1 MQTTFPRRG
10 TPARAL
16 YTLFGSTALVPVLV
30 CTAAAQ
36 DSTGTLTLDQIVVT
50 AGGFEQNVADAP
62 ASVTVI
68 TGEELARASVT
79 SLSDAL
85 AEAQGVVTTG
95 VPNEEDISIRGLP
108 GQYTLILVDGKRQG
122 TRESRPNGSS
132 GYEQSFVPP
141 VAAIDRIEIVR
152 GPMSSLYG
160 SDAIGGVVN
169 IITKPVSPEWT
180 GSTTIETT
188 QPEHSRDGAS
198 TQGSFY
204 LSGPIVSDKLGLQ
217 LWGRRLDKAESGII
231 DGPQG
236 RDDRDLTARLTWT
249 PAEGQEFGF
258 ELGRSEI
265 ERDASVGN
273 TVEAG
278 GDDDRQDNDRT
289 HYALT
294 HKGDWGWAT
303 SDFALTRE
311 EGRRTTYSVDD
322 DGDLVRDDRRPEITN
337 TVADFKLTTP
347 FTAAGTHTVVSG
359 LQFQRNELDDQ
370 NPGLATEGS
379 WSRDQW
385 AVYAEDEWRL
395 HPDFALTLGARYT
408 EDEDFGGHVSPRI
421 YAVWNATPDLTVK
434 GGVSTGYRTP
444 DLRSIAEGYYYTTQQ
459 GRGVIV
465 ANPDLKPEESTS
477 YELGV
482 LWQGRIADRGVELGA
497 TAFRTDFTDKIESF
511 NTGERVTIENGNT
524 YNRWAWDNVSD
535 AMLQGIELTARF
547 DLTPDLSMRASYTY
561 TESEMQS
568 GDYEGLPLMR
578 TPKNAASLRLDWA
591 TPVAGLDAWGAVT
604 YHGEEINAGARIG
617 SNGTPYRTND
627 AGSVIAY
634 KYDGYT
640 TVDLGASYAINDHA
654 TVNGALYNVF
664 DEGVG
669 LEASN
674 AVIEGRR
681 LWLGLTTSF

>member
-1 MQTTFPRRG
+1 MQTPFPRRG
-10 TPARAL
+10 LPPRAVL
-16 YTLFGSTALVPVLV
+16 ALFGTTALVPLLSAPGLAQE
-30 CTAAAQ
+30 TAGA
-36 DSTGTLTLDQIVVT
+36 LTLDQIVVT

-68 TGEELARASVT
+68 TGEDLAKANVT
-79 SLSDAL
+79 SLADAL

-95 VPNEEDISIRGLP
+95 IPNEQDISIRGLP

-122 TRESRPNGSS
+122 TRESRPNGSA
-132 GYEQSFVPP
+132 GYEQSFIPP
-141 VAAIDRIEIVR
+141 VAAIERIEVVR

-169 IITKPVSPEWT
+169 IITKPVSTRWT

-217 LWGRRLDKAESGII
+217 LWGRRLDKDESRVI
-231 DGPQG
+231 DGPQAQ
-236 RDDRDLTARLTWT
+236 DDSDLTARLTWT
-249 PAEGQEFGF
+249 PFDNQEFGF
-258 ELGRSEI
+258 EIGRSEL
-265 ERDASVGN
+265 ERNASAGR
-273 TVEAG
+273 TVEDG
-278 GDDDRQDNDRT
+278 GDDDRQENDRT

-294 HKGDWGWAT
+294 HSGDWGWGQSAF
-303 SDFALTRE
+303 SLTRE
-311 EGRRTTYSVDD
+311 EGKRTTYSAD
-322 DGDLVRDDRRPEITN
+322 DGRLVKDDRAPEVTN
-337 TVADFKLTTP
+337 TVADLKLTTP
-347 FTAAGTHTVVSG
+347 FQGAGTHTVVSG
-359 LQFQRNELDDQ
+359 LQFQRNELDDL
-370 NPGLATEGS
+370 NPGLGTQGS

-385 AVYAEDEWRL
+385 AVYAEDEWRIA
-395 HPDFALTLGARYT
+395 PDFALTLGARYT

-421 YAVWNATPDLTVK
+421 YAVWNATPELTVK

-459 GRGVIV
+459 GRGIIV

-482 LWQGRIADRGVELGA
+482 LWQRPGLELGA

-511 NTGERVTIENGNT
+511 NTGETVTIETGST

-535 AMLQGIELTARF
+535 AMLQGVELTARW
-547 DLTPDLSMRASYTY
+547 DLAPDLSMRASYTW
-561 TESEMQS
+561 TDSEQQS

-578 TPKNAASLRLDWA
+578 TPEHAASLRLDWV
-591 TPVAGLDAWGAVT
+591 TPVAGLQAWTAVT

-617 SNGTPYRTND
+617 SNGTPYKTND
-627 AGSVIAY
+627 AGTVIAY
-634 KYDGYT
+634 KYDAYT
-640 TVDLGASYAINDHA
+640 TVDLGASYAVNDRA
-654 TVNGALYNVF
+654 TINGAVYNLF

-669 LEASN
+669 LEDSN

-681 LWLGLTTSF
+681 LWLGLTTTF